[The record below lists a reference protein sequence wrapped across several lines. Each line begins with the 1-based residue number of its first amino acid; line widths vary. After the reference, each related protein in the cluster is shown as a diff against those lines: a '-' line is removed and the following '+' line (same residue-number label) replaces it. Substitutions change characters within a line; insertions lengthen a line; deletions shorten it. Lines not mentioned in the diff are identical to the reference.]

1 MNSKN
6 LTIRQILDEF
16 EISSED
22 EFLSKVKEWKIPTA
36 GKGKFDRE
44 VIEKYFQKTENK
56 PTIPLSSQFPTK
68 KEEKVKPR
76 FRYVWRRRFLSQHP
90 CSSWTGTLRPISL
103 NFFLVPWKIP
113 CFILWVIRERI
124 RFQ

>member
-6 LTIRQILDEF
+6 LTVRQILDEF

-22 EFLSKVKEWKIPTA
+22 EFLSKVKEWKIPTS

-56 PTIPLSSQFPTK
+56 PMIPLSSQSLIK
-68 KEEKVKPR
+68 KEEKVKLR
-76 FRYVWRRRFLSQHP
+76 FRYVWRRRFLSWRP
-90 CSSWTGTLRPISL
+90 CFSWTGTLRPISL
-103 NFFLVPWKIP
+103 NFFWCRGAFRVP
-113 CFILWVIRERI
+113 FFGL
-124 RFQ
+124 